1 MKFNK
6 GDLVVI
12 KEHNGVKPLDKTFDT
27 GTSLRVAVYD
37 HDMKY
42 ATHLTANQH
51 GIVIEDND
59 TMLVSVM
66 FKSGRYLIQRKFIK
80 KQ

>member
-12 KEHNGVKPLDKTFDT
+12 IEHNGVKPLDKTFDI

-37 HDMKY
+37 HNMKY

-66 FKSGRYLIQRKFIK
+66 FESGRYLIQRKFIK